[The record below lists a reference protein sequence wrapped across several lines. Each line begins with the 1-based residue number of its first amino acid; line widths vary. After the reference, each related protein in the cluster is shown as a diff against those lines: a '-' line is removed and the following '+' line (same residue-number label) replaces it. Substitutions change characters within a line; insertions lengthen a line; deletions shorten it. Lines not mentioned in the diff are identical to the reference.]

1 MMGKKLEKNKK
12 NRCYFFEEV
21 FGGGVVSQRNPKHIN
36 NIDLF
41 YYLAE
46 SRNLDNGANLRDHR
60 ACCCQDSFK
69 EVS

>member
-21 FGGGVVSQRNPKHIN
+21 FGGGVVPQRNPKHIN

-46 SRNLDNGANLRDHR
+46 SRNLDDANLRDHS
-60 ACCCQDSFK
+60 ACCSQYSFK